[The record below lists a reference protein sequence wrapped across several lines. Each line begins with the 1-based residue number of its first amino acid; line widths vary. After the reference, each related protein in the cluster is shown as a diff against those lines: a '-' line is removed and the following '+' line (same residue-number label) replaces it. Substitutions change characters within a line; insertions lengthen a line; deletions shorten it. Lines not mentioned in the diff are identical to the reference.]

1 MWLYRHFILHLD
13 QLDSSFTS
21 QVLKIHTSRLDSPE
35 HVIRSQYSRTDNQQ
49 TVPMIGSAHRDQGDI
64 TIDNHLN
71 GRYEGEIQVIKLL
84 CQVIPT
90 SIVLVMFVIKMF
102 HCYH

>member
-1 MWLYRHFILHLD
+1 
-13 QLDSSFTS
+13 
-21 QVLKIHTSRLDSPE
+21 
-35 HVIRSQYSRTDNQQ
+35 
-49 TVPMIGSAHRDQGDI
+49 MIGSTHRDQGDI

-71 GRYEGEIQVIKLL
+71 GRYEGEIQVIKAL

>member
-1 MWLYRHFILHLD
+1 MAISTLYFTLR
-13 QLDSSFTS
+13 STRPSFTS
-21 QVLKIHTSRLDSPE
+21 QVLKTHTSRLDSPE
-35 HVIRSQYSRTDNQQ
+35 HVIDPQYSRTDNQQ
-49 TVPMIGSAHRDQGDI
+49 TVPMIDQHIEITDI

-71 GRYEGEIQVIKLL
+71 GRYEGEIQVIKAPMPG
-84 CQVIPT
+84 PT

>member
-1 MWLYRHFILHLD
+1 MAISTLYFTLRSTRLLIYIT
-13 QLDSSFTS
+13 SFKDTHI
-21 QVLKIHTSRLDSPE
+21 KIRLAE

-49 TVPMIGSAHRDQGDI
+49 TVPMIGSTHRDQGDI